1 MTFNQVYLIIF
12 FVLLEFS
19 VEWIY
24 AALIGDYIVKAIM
37 LVNRFRSAKWQ
48 QVFSAKETRLDP
60 IVA

>member
-1 MTFNQVYLIIF
+1 AGL

-48 QVFSAKETRLDP
+48 QVFSNKEAPLDP